1 MPSQATQQMLNKER
15 EKLANLRQ
23 QAASQPAPEPQPV
36 VQQQPARA
44 PEAAPAP
51 QQEPPRLTAP
61 PPMEPAQPASAA
73 GNGISPPALDT
84 AEAAKLQQRIRTLEG
99 VLEAERSVH
108 GPAREQRLRE
118 QIADLEGKLNDAAKP
133 VPQAI
138 KLEDYFSPE
147 QIAEE
152 GVDNLT
158 AQLKA
163 FDKLADKRA
172 REHAEPLERELKKTR
187 QRQTEDAQAM
197 QQRREDE
204 LLSALSAA
212 LPGWETWAT
221 KERLDSRFKDW
232 LDGKVFGK
240 TRQSLLSEAQANL
253 DAPSMIEIMQ
263 EFLDSLSKGTV
274 PSKPHSRL
282 IPEGRGAGEDPPPPV
297 QPYDFTESQVA
308 QFRSDMSHGVYKKRG
323 GEALQIMKRIQAAY
337 AAGRIGPG

>member
-1 MPSQATQQMLNKER
+1 MLNRER

-23 QAASQPAPEPQPV
+23 QAASQPAPEPV
-36 VQQQPARA
+36 VQPQPTRA

-61 PPMEPAQPASAA
+61 PPMEPAQPAAPVS
-73 GNGISPPALDT
+73 NGISPPALDA

-118 QIADLEGKLNDAAKP
+118 QIAELEGKLNDATMPA
-133 VPQAI
+133 PQAI

-172 REHAEPLERELKKTR
+172 REHAAPLERELKQSR
-187 QRQTEDAQAM
+187 QKQADDVQAQR
-197 QQRREDE
+197 QRREDE
-204 LLSALSAA
+204 LLSDLSAA
-212 LPGWETWAT
+212 LPGWESWAL
-221 KERLDSRFKDW
+221 KETLDPRFKAW
-232 LDGKVFGK
+232 LDGKVYGK
-240 TRQSLLSEAQANL
+240 TRQALLSEAQANL
-253 DAPSMIEIMQ
+253 DAPAMIEIMQ

-274 PSKPHSRL
+274 PSKPLIDERFDASNDRPHHSA
-282 IPEGRGAGEDPPPPV
+282 IH
-297 QPYDFTESQVA
+297 TERRAV
-308 QFRSDMSHGVYKKRG
+308 RR
-323 GEALQIMKRIQAAY
+323 R
-337 AAGRIGPG
+337 